1 MSNKTEAK
9 RDEILGWDILAC
21 ANIMKESA
29 ELIRKAAT
37 VEERSAEVCYMM
49 ARCFE
54 AIKHCKALL
63 RFDNN
68 ISKED

>member
-1 MSNKTEAK
+1 MSNKTETK

-21 ANIMKESA
+21 ANIMKEGA
-29 ELIRKAAT
+29 ERIRKAAT
-37 VEERSAEVCYMM
+37 VEERSAEVCCMM

-54 AIKHCKALL
+54 TIKHCKALL